1 MFYSISNLFCFV
13 SKFISK
19 ITSLYLAA
27 VSLAVSK
34 QREVKEDT
42 EINNNDYHNDD
53 DDNADEIL
61 LKEEPIDDSVDL
73 NELEEK
79 RNLNMFNTHQF
90 LSIPHNTLSN
100 ISGEPIFYRNFDS
113 KLVMSSVALPGH
125 ATLFIQN
132 NASNV
137 GMISTQEPSI
147 NMHGTI
153 GSNLVM
159 DDQSLAAAEALT
171 QLSELPRYNY

>member
-1 MFYSISNLFCFV
+1 MA

-90 LSIPHNTLSN
+90 LSIPHNTLPN

-113 KLVMSSVALPGH
+113 KLVKSSVALPGH

-137 GMISTQEPSI
+137 GRISTQEPSI

-171 QLSELPRYNY
+171 QLSELPRYFRIC

>member
-1 MFYSISNLFCFV
+1 MA

-53 DDNADEIL
+53 DENADEIL

-73 NELEEK
+73 NELEENK
-79 RNLNMFNTHQF
+79 NLNMFNTHQ
-90 LSIPHNTLSN
+90 LASIPHNTLPN
-100 ISGEPIFYRNFDS
+100 ISSEPIFYRNFNS
-113 KLVMSSVALPGH
+113 KLVKSSVALPGH

-137 GMISTQEPSI
+137 GRISTQEPSI

-171 QLSELPRYNY
+171 QLSELPRYFRIC

>member
-1 MFYSISNLFCFV
+1 M
-13 SKFISK
+13 
-19 ITSLYLAA
+19 
-27 VSLAVSK
+27 SLAVSK

-53 DDNADEIL
+53 NDNADEIS

-73 NELEEK
+73 NELEESK
-79 RNLNMFNTHQF
+79 NLNQF
-90 LSIPHNTLSN
+90 LSIPHNTLPN
-100 ISGEPIFYRNFDS
+100 ISGEPILYRNFNS

-125 ATLFIQN
+125 ATLFIRN

-137 GMISTQEPSI
+137 GMTSTQEPNI

-153 GSNLVM
+153 RSNLVV

-171 QLSELPRYNY
+171 QLSELPRYNHE